1 VLQAYR
7 CSTVV
12 LVYYWGTSIIQGK
25 WYRSNK
31 VLHDTGIVQ
40 VYAGA
45 GVVQGYTDKGVV
57 QGYKGTEV
65 VQCYMGAGVVQ

>member
-1 VLQAYR
+1 VFVQAYK

-25 WYRSNK
+25 WYSSSK
-31 VLHDTGIVQ
+31 VLHDTGVVQ

-45 GVVQGYTDKGVV
+45 GIVQGYTDIGVV
-57 QGYKGTEV
+57 QGYKCSTG
-65 VQCYMGAGVVQ
+65 VQA